1 MDALLLDAPEGRC
14 LLSLLL
20 GASTPLGSQ
29 GGYIRIEVRGRPMEN
44 APLIAA
50 FEIPVRGT
58 DFTEH
63 TFDLLFGSEPTVP
76 PTRWVAMIAERGSG
90 LDFVRFGSLTFGLA
104 DIVVGPPI

>member
-29 GGYIRIEVRGRPMEN
+29 GAHIRIEVRGQPMEN

-50 FEIPVRGT
+50 FEYLCGGLTSPSTPSTSFSGRNRLFPPPV
-58 DFTEH
+58 
-63 TFDLLFGSEPTVP
+63 GS
-76 PTRWVAMIAERGSG
+76 R
-90 LDFVRFGSLTFGLA
+90 
-104 DIVVGPPI
+104 